1 MEDTRKV
8 NADEPKADKSKAEPT
23 RALCDIIAEIQGRRD
38 QQPRKPRKPTAPD
51 VRSIGELHH

>member
-1 MEDTRKV
+1 MKDTRTV
-8 NADEPKADKSKAEPT
+8 NADESKVDKAKAEPT
-23 RALCDIIAEIQGRRD
+23 RALRDIITDAQNRAD